1 MMGTKKP
8 VENVCGLVFWAF
20 SSLLL
25 AACSQTNHLPTSAEA
40 AFAFP
45 NIPPNERTFMQSFV
59 VKATLPDATRAAE
72 QALDAMRFEERPES
86 STNERRCGQ
95 RFTGWYEWAVWGC
108 FYFAPGSESGTVRG
122 RVITENWRSFG
133 LNTRQEWHSLLAGA
147 FQGRLRALQQE
158 NR

>member
-1 MMGTKKP
+1 MKKICRS
-8 VENVCGLVFWAF
+8 VLLVL
-20 SSLLL
+20 SSASV

-40 AFAFP
+40 AFAYP
-45 NIPPNERTFMQSFV
+45 KIPLNERTFTQDFV
-59 VKATLPDATRAAE
+59 VTASLSEATRAAA
-72 QALDAMRFEERPES
+72 QALDAMRFEQRPEN

-133 LNTRQEWHSLLAGA
+133 LSTRQEWDSLLAAA